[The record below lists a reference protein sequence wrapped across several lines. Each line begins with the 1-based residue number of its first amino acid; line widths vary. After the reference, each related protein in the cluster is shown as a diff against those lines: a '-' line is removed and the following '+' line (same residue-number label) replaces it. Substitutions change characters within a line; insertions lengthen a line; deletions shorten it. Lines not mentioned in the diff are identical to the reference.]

1 MRAGAFSSLCGRLPV
16 ATRWRTHRRAR
27 FEIRAA
33 LQSGSWALSLSDK
46 AAESAESASPF
57 ADPDPRQASLLRPV
71 DAPTEYESSNSFQ
84 R

>member
-1 MRAGAFSSLCGRLPV
+1 VRVLFLLFVGGCQSRLVGARIGEHDL
-16 ATRWRTHRRAR
+16 R
-27 FEIRAA
+27 FAA
-33 LQSGSWALSLSDK
+33 LQSGCWALSVSDK

-57 ADPDPRQASLLRPV
+57 ADPDPRQASLLRLV